1 MIDLSIYPEHLERAV
16 KRARERNII
25 IPTFAQQ
32 RNPALIPDKIKAEL
46 KGIGLWD
53 INPRNLFRI
62 TWKNEP
68 VASGGGFGGVNY
80 LDLPKALT
88 GVDARILVLVGK
100 WFPTGAHKVGAA
112 FGCLV
117 PRLVTG
123 QFDPSTQ
130 KAVWPSTGNY
140 CRGGAYDSALLACES
155 IAILPEGMSRERFEW
170 LSKVAGEVIAT
181 PGTESNVKE
190 IFDKCWELRRSG
202 QDLVIFNQFDEFG
215 NHLWHYDITGHA
227 VQEMLEK
234 ELRPDERFAGSV
246 FTTGSAGTI
255 GVGDYLKKLF
265 PEGKVAASEALQCPT
280 LLQNGFGAHRIEGI
294 GDKHVPWI
302 HNVKNTDMVMAID
315 DEVPMQMIRLFNEPE
330 GRKYLVEQGVPEAL
344 VAQLDLI
351 GISGAANIASAIKMA
366 KWYEWG
372 EGDVIVTVLTDSMEL
387 YCSRLTELTEERGEF
402 TARDAAAAYHQH
414 ILGLTTDYT
423 EELTYPARKRVH
435 NLKYYTWVE
444 QQGKT
449 YEEILDQWHKKDYW
463 TGVEGQSDEIDALI
477 EEFNAKVGLL

>member
-1 MIDLSIYPEHLERAV
+1 MIDLTIHPDRLERTV

-25 IPTFAQQ
+25 MPTLKQMQ
-32 RNPALIPDKIKAEL
+32 NPALIPAKVKAGL
-46 KGIGLWD
+46 KNVGLWD
-53 INPRNLFRI
+53 INPLNLFRI
-62 TWKNEP
+62 TWHNEP
-68 VASGGGFGGVNY
+68 VAKGGGFGGVNY
-80 LDLPKALT
+80 LELPKALT
-88 GVDARILVLVGK
+88 GVDARIIVMVGK

-123 QFDPSTQ
+123 QFDPTTQ

-140 CRGGAYDSALLACES
+140 CRGGAYDSALLGCQS

-170 LSKVAGEVIAT
+170 LAKVAGEVIAT

-190 IFDKCWELRRSG
+190 IFDKCWELRGSG
-202 QDLVIFNQFDEFG
+202 QDLMIFNQFEEFG
-215 NHLWHYDITGHA
+215 NVLWHYAVTGGA
-227 VQEMLEK
+227 FEEVLKK
-234 ELRPDERFAGSV
+234 ELRPGETLRGSV

-255 GVGDYLKKLF
+255 NAGDRLKELF
-265 PEGKVAASEALQCPT
+265 PQSKIAASEALQCPT
-280 LLQNGFGAHRIEGI
+280 LLSNGFGAHRIEGI

-302 HNVKNTDMVMAID
+302 HNVKNTDMVMAVD

-344 VAQLDLI
+344 VEQLHLI

-372 EGDVIVTVLTDSMEL
+372 EGDVVVTLLTDSMEL
-387 YCSRLTELTEERGEF
+387 YCSRLTELTAERGEF

-414 ILGLTTDYT
+414 ILGLSTDYV

-449 YEEILDQWHKKDYW
+449 YAEIQDQWYKPDYW
-463 TGVEGQSDEIDALI
+463 TGVHGQVDEIDALI
-477 EEFNAKVGLL
+477 EEFNAKVGIL

>member
-1 MIDLSIYPEHLERAV
+1 MIDLTIHPDRLERAV

-32 RNPALIPDKIKAEL
+32 RNPALIPDKIKAGL
-46 KGIGLWD
+46 KNVGLWD
-53 INPRNLFRI
+53 INPLNLFRI

-68 VASGGGFGGVNY
+68 VVSGGGFGGVNY
-80 LDLPKALT
+80 LELPKALT

-123 QFDPSTQ
+123 QFDPTTQ

-140 CRGGAYDSALLACES
+140 CRGGAYDSALLGCES

-170 LSKVAGEVIAT
+170 LSQVAGEVIAT

-215 NHLWHYDITGHA
+215 NVLWHYDITGSA
-227 VQEMLEK
+227 FIEMLEK
-234 ELRPDERFAGSV
+234 ELRPGETLRGSV

-255 GVGDYLKKLF
+255 NAGDRLKLLF
-265 PEGKVAASEALQCPT
+265 PESKIAASEALQCPT

-294 GDKHVPWI
+294 GDKHVPWV
-302 HNVKNTDMVMAID
+302 HNVKNTDMIIAID
-315 DEVPMQMIRLFNEPE
+315 DESSMQMMRLFNEPE
-330 GRKYLVEQGVPEAL
+330 GRKYLIKQGVPESL
-344 VAQLDLI
+344 VEQLDLV

-372 EGDVIVTVLTDSMEL
+372 EGDVIVTLLTDSSEL
-387 YCSRLTELTEERGEF
+387 YGSRLTELTEEHGEF
-402 TARDAAAAYHQH
+402 TASDAAAVYHRY
-414 ILGLTTDYT
+414 ILGMTTDYV

-449 YEEILDQWHKKDYW
+449 YDEIMAQWYQKDYW
-463 TGVEGQSDEIDALI
+463 TGVHGQADAIDALI